1 MAEIKH
7 TILYYVCIC
16 STVLCTMYIR
26 VRVYRIVEGS
36 APLCVVCGIS
46 VPLSSRRRTL
56 FPPVVANEEARG
68 FFLKFVADASSSQ
81 VFQDVSR
88 PAYACKPCFAK
99 LETGNR
105 HDSAIL
111 FHLSA
116 NLTRK

>member
-7 TILYYVCIC
+7 T
-16 STVLCTMYIR
+16 STTYAVLLSY
-26 VRVYRIVEGS
+26 VRVYFRIMEGS
-36 APLCVVCGIS
+36 APLCVVS

-56 FPPVVANEEARG
+56 YPPVVANEEARG

-99 LETGNR
+99 LERGNR
-105 HDSAIL
+105 HYSATVSLISEL
-111 FHLSA
+111 RDRNKAAARH
-116 NLTRK
+116 N

>member
-1 MAEIKH
+1 
-7 TILYYVCIC
+7 
-16 STVLCTMYIR
+16 MYIR

-36 APLCVVCGIS
+36 ALLCVVCGIS

-105 HDSAIL
+105 HDSATVSLISEL
-111 FHLSA
+111 
-116 NLTRK
+116 

>member
-1 MAEIKH
+1 M
-7 TILYYVCIC
+7 
-16 STVLCTMYIR
+16 
-26 VRVYRIVEGS
+26 
-36 APLCVVCGIS
+36 
-46 VPLSSRRRTL
+46 

-105 HDSAIL
+105 HDISELRDRNKAAAR
-111 FHLSA
+111 H
-116 NLTRK
+116 N